1 MQKPEIS
8 SVWKQEGLLHA
19 EYFLQIAPSV
29 SVSNKMLKYQEDT
42 DYSVCHNN
50 MQYHLINYAKSTKQH
65 I

>member
-1 MQKPEIS
+1 MQKPEMS
-8 SVWKQEGLLHA
+8 CVWKQEHA

-50 MQYHLINYAKSTKQH
+50 MQYHLINYAKSTRQH